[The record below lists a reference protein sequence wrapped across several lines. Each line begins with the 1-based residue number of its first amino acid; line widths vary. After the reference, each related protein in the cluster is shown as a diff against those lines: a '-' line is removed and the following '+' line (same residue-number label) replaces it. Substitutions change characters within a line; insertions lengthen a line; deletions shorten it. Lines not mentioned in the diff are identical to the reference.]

1 MRNLS
6 FILFF
11 FLVNLAWT
19 QNANLA
25 QNYLDQGEYEKAL
38 AVYEQ
43 LLEENPRNQKFLLGL
58 VEAHKNLEQL
68 QAAKKALKTYLN
80 RPGNYPNIEVE
91 LGYLFDQEQQIDS
104 AKIYYQSAL
113 AKVSERPNYAY
124 IVGKAFQNYGLLNYA
139 EETYEIAQSI
149 RPSTNFSIELAR
161 IYGEQSK
168 FEKMFN
174 NYVDIIEK
182 NARYFKMLS
191 PRFSDFITK
200 DPNNKANLAFKTVLL
215 QRNQNEPRKL
225 YNEMLSWLFVQQGN
239 LNLAF
244 IQEKAIYARSQ
255 TKQLNSIFEL
265 GQIAFE
271 QEDYSLAK
279 QIFKEV
285 QAKTNQPVLFY
296 RSAQY
301 LLKLLQFNPEN
312 SAEAISQAYQ
322 DFFTAEKISALTHAI
337 YLDWAKFIANQLQN
351 PQNAI
356 KLLDEVNSSQIR
368 PSQMAST
375 KLLKGDLLRLEGQ
388 FNQALLLYAQVEKL
402 VPNSDEAREAK
413 FKTAQ
418 TSYFQGDFDWALTQ
432 LDVLKQSVSQRMAND
447 ALELALHIREN
458 SYLDSTQTDLKR
470 VAKADLLRSQQRYH
484 KAINILQKVLES
496 YKDVAIVDE
505 ALYRLA
511 LNFES
516 LSNFEA
522 AAEAYNQLVTDYP
535 ESILADN
542 ASFALGLI
550 YRDQLNATEKAKSKF
565 EQIIFK
571 HPDSI
576 YFVEAR
582 EIFRTL
588 RGDKIE

>member
-1 MRNLS
+1 
-6 FILFF
+6 
-11 FLVNLAWT
+11 
-19 QNANLA
+19 
-25 QNYLDQGEYEKAL
+25 
-38 AVYEQ
+38 
-43 LLEENPRNQKFLLGL
+43 
-58 VEAHKNLEQL
+58 
-68 QAAKKALKTYLN
+68 
-80 RPGNYPNIEVE
+80 
-91 LGYLFDQEQQIDS
+91 
-104 AKIYYQSAL
+104 
-113 AKVSERPNYAY
+113 
-124 IVGKAFQNYGLLNYA
+124 
-139 EETYEIAQSI
+139 
-149 RPSTNFSIELAR
+149 
-161 IYGEQSK
+161 
-168 FEKMFN
+168 
-174 NYVDIIEK
+174 
-182 NARYFKMLS
+182 
-191 PRFSDFITK
+191 
-200 DPNNKANLAFKTVLL
+200 
-215 QRNQNEPRKL
+215 
-225 YNEMLSWLFVQQGN
+225 
-239 LNLAF
+239 
-244 IQEKAIYARSQ
+244 
-255 TKQLNSIFEL
+255 IFEL

-351 PQNAI
+351 PVRAI
-356 KLLDEVNSSQIR
+356 NLLDKVNSSQIR

>member
-1 MRNLS
+1 MRKLS
-6 FILFF
+6 FILLL

-43 LLEENPRNQKFLLGL
+43 LLEENPRNQKFLLGI

-139 EETYEIAQSI
+139 EETYETAQSI

-200 DPNNKANLAFKTVLL
+200 DPSNNANLAFKTVLL

-225 YNEMLSWLFVQQGN
+225 Y
-239 LNLAF
+239 
-244 IQEKAIYARSQ
+244 YARSQ
-255 TKQLNSIFEL
+255 TKQLNNIFEL

-296 RSAQY
+296 RSARY

-312 SAEAISQAYQ
+312 SAETINQAYQ

-351 PQNAI
+351 PVRAI
-356 KLLDEVNSSQIR
+356 NLLDKVNSSQIR

-470 VAKADLLRSQQRYH
+470 VAQADLLRSQQRYH

-496 YKDVAIVDE
+496 YKDVAIADE
-505 ALYRLA
+505 ALYRLG

-535 ESILADN
+535 DSILADN
-542 ASFALGLI
+542 ALFALGLI

-565 EQIIFK
+565 EQIIFN